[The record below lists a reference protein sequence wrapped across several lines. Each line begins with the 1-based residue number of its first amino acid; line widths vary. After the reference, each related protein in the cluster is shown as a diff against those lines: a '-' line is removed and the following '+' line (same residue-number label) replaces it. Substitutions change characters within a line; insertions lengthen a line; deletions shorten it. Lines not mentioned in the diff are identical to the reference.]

1 MQRAELPLTVAV
13 VAACPFPAPRGT
25 PIRIQRL
32 AEAVAARGH
41 RVHVVTYHYGSG
53 ETAPELTTHRTPRV
67 TTYHKLAPGPTYV
80 KLALLDPLLVLK
92 LRRILRRYPVDVIHA
107 HHFEGLLVAQAARL
121 GTSIPLVFDAHT
133 LLMSELPFYRL
144 GLPLRAK
151 RFIAAAFDRH
161 LPVMADH
168 VVTVTDRIRER
179 LLQLRAVSEDGVT
192 VVRNGADLHLFKQHS
207 SGRGKGTT
215 ASPTL
220 IFTGNLA
227 PYQGIDLML
236 MAFRKVL
243 DRRRDVRLTIVTDSS
258 FDQYDALARDLGI
271 RNSID
276 VMQASFEEVPE
287 QLATATV
294 AMNPRTE
301 CDGIPVKLLNY
312 MAAGKPVVSFAGS
325 APGVR
330 HGESGWLVPDGDI
343 DGFAEGALTLIR
355 NGELA
360 DALGSGARRFVEAQ
374 HNWDRSAEVIEKIFR
389 RLIARRWG
397 SQLALS

>member
-1 MQRAELPLTVAV
+1 LPSSRRDDVPLTVAV

-41 RVHVVTYHYGSG
+41 RIHVVTYHYGSG
-53 ETAPELTTHRTPRV
+53 EIAPELTIHRIQRV
-67 TTYHKLAPGPTYV
+67 RTYHKLAPGPTYV
-80 KLALLDPLLVLK
+80 KLALLDPLLTFK
-92 LRRILRRYPVDVIHA
+92 LRQVLRRYPVDVIHA

-121 GTSIPLVFDAHT
+121 GTDIPLVFDAHT
-133 LLMSELPFYRL
+133 LLMSELPSYPL
-144 GLPLRAK
+144 GLPLRTK

-161 LPVMADH
+161 LPVMGDH

-179 LLQLRAVSEDGVT
+179 LLQLRAVSEEGVT

-207 SGRGKGTT
+207 AGSAKGTA

-236 MAFRKVL
+236 RAFRKVL

-271 RNSID
+271 RSSID
-276 VMQASFEEVPE
+276 VMQAPFEEVPG

-301 CDGIPVKLLNY
+301 CDGD
-312 MAAGKPVVSFAGS
+312 
-325 APGVR
+325 
-330 HGESGWLVPDGDI
+330 SGWLVPDGDI
-343 DGFAEGALTLIR
+343 EGFAEGALTLMG
-355 NGELA
+355 NAGLA

-374 HNWDRSAEVIEKIFR
+374 HSWERSAEMLEEIFR
-389 RLIARRWG
+389 RLIARRRG
-397 SQLALS
+397 SQVGMS